1 MNFAT
6 RVEYNAR
13 SQPTDTALYTLDEE
27 FTWKEIDELS
37 NRFANLLRT
46 YNIDTDDKLAL
57 YAPSIS
63 EFVPVLYGSMK
74 AGVVPMPINMRFEPK
89 EIQHMIDH
97 VEHKAVFCRASE
109 SELLS
114 ELDTESVEHAFVV
127 GEPLPDLDGMTVHSF
142 TEAIEA
148 VSPEFETVPRL
159 DDEPAFF
166 MHTSGT
172 TGRAKPVIAT
182 HGTIR
187 AHALGY
193 IDRLE
198 LTDADVALNAVPL
211 FHNGGLNLHLTLFTQ
226 LGAPQVLL
234 NGWDAEPVLKA
245 IEEFRTT
252 YMFVVPTMLY
262 DLINRD
268 PEEAE
273 EAYDVTSHRI
283 VGIGGQNVPEAT
295 TREFEERFGA
305 QILEGYGLTETMP
318 IIVSNGPHDRKLG
331 TAGRP
336 VENVTTVRI
345 VDIQD
350 WQTEVATDELGELI
364 ASGDVVSPGY
374 YERPEKNDDD
384 FEVDEDGRRWL
395 HTGDI
400 ARVDEEGYITI
411 EDRVDNMIIS
421 GGENVYPNEVEQV
434 LFEMDAVAEAVVV
447 GEPHERWGERV
458 AAAIVSRNEDLTEE
472 AVFDYFEENDGIAD
486 YKRPR
491 KVIFLDELPR
501 SGPGKI
507 DRMTIKEEHFSG

>member
-27 FTWKEIDELS
+27 FTWKDIDELS
-37 NRFANLLRT
+37 NRFANLLRR

-57 YAPSIS
+57 YAPSIP

-74 AGVVPMPINMRFEPK
+74 AGVIPMPINMRFKPK
-89 EIQHMIDH
+89 EIQYMINH
-97 VEHKAVFCRASE
+97 VEHKAVFCRANE

-127 GEPLPDLDGMTVHSF
+127 GDPLPDLDGVSVHSF
-142 TEAIEA
+142 DEEIDEM
-148 VSPEFETVPRL
+148 SEGFDTVPGL

-193 IDRLE
+193 SDRIQ
-198 LTDADVALNAVPL
+198 LTNDDIALNAVPL

-234 NGWDAEPVLKA
+234 NGWDAEPVLRA

-318 IIVSNGPHDRKLG
+318 AIVSNGPDDRKLG
-331 TAGRP
+331 TAGKP
-336 VENVTTVRI
+336 IGNVADVRI
-345 VDIQD
+345 VEIDD
-350 WQTEVATDELGELI
+350 WQTEVDPGVFGELI
-364 ASGDVVSPGY
+364 VAGDVLSPGY
-374 YERPEKNDDD
+374 YGRPEKNEEDY
-384 FEVDEDGRRWL
+384 EVDGDGRKWL

-400 ARVDEEGYITI
+400 ASYDEEGFITI
-411 EDRVDNMIIS
+411 EDRVDDMIIS

-434 LFEMDAVAEAVVV
+434 LFEMDAVAEAVVM
-447 GEPHERWGERV
+447 GEPHDRWGERV
-458 AAAIVSRNEDLTEE
+458 AAAIVPGDEDLTEE
-472 AVFDYFEENDGIAD
+472 AVFDYFKENDEIAD

-491 KVIFLDELPR
+491 NVIFLDELPR

-507 DRMTIKEEHFSG
+507 DRMAIKEAYFSG